1 MGTNFSL
8 KFAWRN
14 IQSNKQIYL
23 PYTMAAIIMVAMFQ
37 MMSSLMMNPFVEEHS
52 SLLIQLFALGTVVVG
67 LFSIIFIFYTNS
79 FLMKRR
85 KKELGLYNVLG
96 LEKKH
101 VRRVLWMEST
111 MLGAFS
117 ILVGI
122 IVGNLLGQL
131 GFLFLNYL
139 LKLPVPM
146 EYAISIESIG
156 ITAILFVGIFFMAF
170 IYNATQ
176 VTLANPIKLLK
187 SDKEGEKEPKSSPLL
202 FLLGLISL
210 GSGYFISI
218 SIQNPISALIQFFL
232 AVLFVIIGT
241 YLLFTAGSII
251 ILKMLKR
258 NRAFYYQPGPFI
270 SVSGMLYRMKQHAA
284 GLANITILS
293 TMVIIAIATTVTLF
307 VGTEETLD
315 NRFPEENNINIL
327 TNFDMTG
334 DKLTEE
340 IGQLKDY
347 IETIT
352 ADEGLE
358 VTTSSAYKYME
369 LYGSFDD
376 NTFSIREPQLRGALP
391 QLLILLPLEDY
402 NKINGL
408 SETLADDEIMIHSS
422 SIEFNSDSAIFEL
435 GGRSFKMIE
444 LEELPFFS
452 DGSENLVGTVI
463 AVVPNVSDVEGIAKY
478 YNPEN
483 DEYATNWTGN
493 VFWST
498 NVSEEDSLAYAQ
510 RVSNRLGEHGLELG
524 AFYNSR
530 DVNREE
536 WLSMN
541 GGLLFLGLF
550 LGGLFTIGAA
560 LITYFK
566 QVSEGYDDRERIQ
579 IMQKVGLDKE
589 TTRKATRSQI
599 VWMFTMPILVAS
611 LHTAF
616 AFPILQQMLVLFG
629 ITSKMLLLSV
639 TVGVVIG
646 FALLYWIIYRITSIV
661 YLNIVE

>member
-8 KFAWRN
+8 KLAWRN

-23 PYTMAAIIMVAMFQ
+23 PYTFAAIITVAMFQ
-37 MMSSLMMNPFVEEHS
+37 MMSSLMLNPFVLERSS
-52 SLLIQLFALGTVVVG
+52 SLKDLFSMGTIIVG
-67 LFSIIFIFYTNS
+67 LFSVIFIFYTNS

-111 MLGAFS
+111 IIGIIS
-117 ILVGI
+117 ILLGV
-122 IVGNLLGQL
+122 IVGNLFGKL

-139 LKLPVPM
+139 LNLPVPM
-146 EYAISIESIG
+146 MYVLSIESVAV
-156 ITAILFVGIFFMAF
+156 TAMLFVGIFFIAYIF
-170 IYNATQ
+170 NATQ

-187 SDKEGEKEPKSSPLL
+187 SGKEGEKEPKSSPLL
-202 FLLGLISL
+202 FLLGIISL

-218 SIQNPISALIQFFL
+218 SIDNPVRAILSFFL
-232 AVLFVIIGT
+232 AVLLVIIGT

-251 ILKMLKR
+251 ILKMLKK
-258 NRAFYYQPGPFI
+258 NRSFYYQPGPFI

-293 TMVIIAIATTVTLF
+293 TMVIIAVSTTVTIF
-307 VGTEETLD
+307 MGTEETLK
-315 NRFPEENNINIL
+315 NRFPEENSITVR
-327 TNFDMTG
+327 TNYDMNG
-334 DKLTEE
+334 ERLTEDLDQLMNHVTMITKEEDLE
-340 IGQLKDY
+340 IQE
-347 IETIT
+347 ET
-352 ADEGLE
+352 
-358 VTTSSAYKYME
+358 VYKYME
-369 LYGSFDD
+369 LYGYFEE
-376 NTFSIREPQLRGALP
+376 NTFEIREMETGGSMPQMLV
-391 QLLILLPLEDY
+391 LLPLEDY
-402 NKINGL
+402 NKTTGL
-408 SETLADDEIMIHSS
+408 SETLDDNQILVRTAG
-422 SIEFNSDSAIFEL
+422 FTLDYDTLEL
-435 GGRSFKMIE
+435 GGRSFEMKD
-444 LEELPFFS
+444 LEELPFYL
-452 DGSENLVGTVI
+452 DANVNLVDTLI
-463 AVVPNVSDVEGIAKY
+463 AVVPNAGVVDELATLF
-478 YNPEN
+478 NPDN
-483 DEYATNWTGN
+483 DEYLTNWIAN
-493 VFWST
+493 VYWST
-498 NVSEEDSLAYAQ
+498 DATEEENLVYAKTMVD
-510 RVSNRLGEHGLELG
+510 RIADHGLELG
-524 AFYNSR
+524 VFYSSR
-530 DVNREE
+530 DANREE
-536 WLSMN
+536 WLTTN
-541 GGLLFLGLF
+541 GGFLFLGLF

-616 AFPILQQMLVLFG
+616 AFPILQKMLILFG

-639 TVGVVIG
+639 TVGVVVG
-646 FALLYWIIYRITSIV
+646 FALIYWIIYRITSKV

>member
-8 KFAWRN
+8 KLAWRN

-23 PYTMAAIIMVAMFQ
+23 PYTFAAIITVAMFQ
-37 MMSSLMMNPFVEEHS
+37 MMSSLMLNPFVLERSS
-52 SLLIQLFALGTVVVG
+52 SLKDLFSMGTIIVG
-67 LFSIIFIFYTNS
+67 LFSVIFIFYTNS

-111 MLGAFS
+111 IIGIIS
-117 ILVGI
+117 ILLGV
-122 IVGNLLGQL
+122 IVGNLFGKL

-139 LKLPVPM
+139 LNLPVPM
-146 EYAISIESIG
+146 MYVLSIESVAV
-156 ITAILFVGIFFMAF
+156 TAMLFVGIFFIAYIF
-170 IYNATQ
+170 NATQ

-187 SDKEGEKEPKSSPLL
+187 SGKEGEKEPKSSPLL
-202 FLLGLISL
+202 FLLGIISL

-218 SIQNPISALIQFFL
+218 SIDNPVSAILSFFL
-232 AVLFVIIGT
+232 AVLLVIIGT

-251 ILKMLKR
+251 ILKMLKK
-258 NRAFYYQPGPFI
+258 NRSFYYQPGPFI

-293 TMVIIAIATTVTLF
+293 TMVIIAVSTTVTIF
-307 VGTEETLD
+307 MGTEETLK
-315 NRFPEENNINIL
+315 NRFPEENSITVR
-327 TNFDMTG
+327 TNYDMNG
-334 DKLTEE
+334 ERLTEDLDQLMNHVTMITKEEDLE
-340 IGQLKDY
+340 IQE
-347 IETIT
+347 ET
-352 ADEGLE
+352 
-358 VTTSSAYKYME
+358 VYKYME
-369 LYGSFDD
+369 LYGYFEE
-376 NTFSIREPQLRGALP
+376 NTFEIREMETGGSMPQMLV
-391 QLLILLPLEDY
+391 LLPLEDY
-402 NKINGL
+402 NKTTGL
-408 SETLADDEIMIHSS
+408 SETLDDNQILVRTAG
-422 SIEFNSDSAIFEL
+422 FTLDYDTLEL
-435 GGRSFKMIE
+435 GGRSFEMKD
-444 LEELPFFS
+444 LEELPFYL
-452 DGSENLVGTVI
+452 DANVNLVDTLI
-463 AVVPNVSDVEGIAKY
+463 AVVPNAGVVDELATLF
-478 YNPEN
+478 NPDN
-483 DEYATNWTGN
+483 DEYLTNWIAN
-493 VFWST
+493 VYWST
-498 NVSEEDSLAYAQ
+498 DATEEENLVYAKTMVD
-510 RVSNRLGEHGLELG
+510 RIADHGLELG
-524 AFYNSR
+524 VFYSSR
-530 DVNREE
+530 DANREE
-536 WLSMN
+536 WLTTN
-541 GGLLFLGLF
+541 GGFLFLGLF

-616 AFPILQQMLVLFG
+616 AFPILQKMLILFG

-639 TVGVVIG
+639 TVGVVVG
-646 FALLYWIIYRITSIV
+646 FALIYWIIYRITSKV

>member
-8 KFAWRN
+8 KLAWRN

-23 PYTMAAIIMVAMFQ
+23 PYTLAAIITVAMFQ
-37 MMSSLMMNPFVEEHS
+37 MMSSLMLNPFVQERS
-52 SLLIQLFALGTVVVG
+52 SMLIQLFGLGTVVVA
-67 LFSIIFIFYTNS
+67 LFTIIFIFYTNS

-101 VRRVLWMEST
+101 VRRILWIESS
-111 MLGAFS
+111 MIGAFS
-117 ILVGI
+117 IVVGI

-139 LKLPVPM
+139 LKLPVSM
-146 EYAISIESIG
+146 EYTLSLQSVG
-156 ITAILFVGIFFMAF
+156 ITAILFVGIFFLAF

-187 SDKEGEKEPKSSPLL
+187 GDKEGEKEPKSSPIL
-202 FLLGLISL
+202 FLIGLISL
-210 GSGYFISI
+210 GSGYFISLRI
-218 SIQNPISALIQFFL
+218 EDPISALIQFFL
-232 AVLFVIIGT
+232 AVLLVIVGT
-241 YLLFTAGSII
+241 YFLFTAGSII

-293 TMVIIAIATTVTLF
+293 TMVIIAVSTTMTLF
-307 VGTEETLD
+307 VGTEETLE
-315 NRFPEENNINIL
+315 NRFPEENNITVRTNYDMNGEIL
-327 TNFDMTG
+327 AEELEQLFDHIT
-334 DKLTEE
+334 
-340 IGQLKDY
+340 
-347 IETIT
+347 TIT
-352 ADEGLE
+352 HEEDLE
-358 VTTSSAYKYME
+358 IKTSTAFKYMD
-369 LYGSFDD
+369 LYGYFEDNSFKM
-376 NTFSIREPQLRGALP
+376 REMSTGGSMPQM
-391 QLLILLPLEDY
+391 IVLLPLEDY
-402 NKINGL
+402 NNTTGL
-408 SETLADDEIMIHSS
+408 SETLEEDEIFVRAVGIDLD
-422 SIEFNSDSAIFEL
+422 SDVFEL
-435 GGRSFKMIE
+435 GGRSFETKE
-444 LEELPFFS
+444 LEELPFYL
-452 DGSENLVGTVI
+452 DANVNLVDTLIV
-463 AVVPNVSDVEGIAKY
+463 VVPNAEVVDEIAEF
-478 YNPEN
+478 YNPNE
-483 DEYATNWTGN
+483 DEYTTNWMAN
-493 VFWST
+493 IFWST
-498 NVSEEDSLAYAQ
+498 NAPEDESLSYAQ
-510 RVSNRLGEHGLELG
+510 TMNDKIGDHGLELG
-524 AFYNSR
+524 AFYDSR
-530 DVNREE
+530 DANREE

-541 GGLLFLGLF
+541 GGFLFLGLF

-616 AFPILQQMLVLFG
+616 AFPILQKMLILFG

-639 TVGVVIG
+639 TVGVVVG
-646 FALLYWIIYRITSIV
+646 FALIYWIIYRITSIV